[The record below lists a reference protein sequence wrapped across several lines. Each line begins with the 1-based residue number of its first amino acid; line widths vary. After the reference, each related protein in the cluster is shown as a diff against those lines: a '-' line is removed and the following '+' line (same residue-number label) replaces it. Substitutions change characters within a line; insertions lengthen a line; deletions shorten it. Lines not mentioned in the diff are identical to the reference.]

1 MGKKKDERK
10 RREREAER
18 TAQAAG
24 GAHTHDS
31 HKHGKHKHGDPKH
44 GGAAPFAGIAAALTR
59 QMGTPAGRQVIA
71 AGLMM
76 AANAITAKDARGAA
90 PRPPEPPKPAA
101 TPESSAPPPPESPT
115 QSSRES
121 AATGTGPFG
130 GDTAT
135 PPRSDAPALPPEL
148 TKVIDSVAAGL
159 ERFAAGFTKPA
170 KPDSSKA

>member
-18 TAQAAG
+18 TAQATG
-24 GAHTHDS
+24 GEHTHDS
-31 HKHGKHKHGDPKH
+31 HKHGKHKH

-76 AANAITAKDARGAA
+76 AANAITAKDARGTA

-101 TPESSAPPPPESPT
+101 APESSSPPPPESSS
-115 QSSRES
+115 QSRRES
-121 AATGTGPFG
+121 AATGPFA

-135 PPRSDAPALPPEL
+135 PPKSDAPALPPEL
-148 TKVIDSVAAGL
+148 SKVIDSVAAGI

-170 KPDSSKA
+170 KPDSPKA